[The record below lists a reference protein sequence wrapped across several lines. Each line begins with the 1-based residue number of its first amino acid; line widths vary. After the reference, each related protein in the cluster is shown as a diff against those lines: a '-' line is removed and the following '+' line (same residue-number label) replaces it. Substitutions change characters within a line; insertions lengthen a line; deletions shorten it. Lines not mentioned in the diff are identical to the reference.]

1 MSEELDKKETITSN
15 HEKPKPVVKKVEEK
29 IPDVKTPETKN
40 TVTKEV
46 KVDLVQVKESEKPIV
61 EKYQYKGEG
70 ELIMDKPSIP
80 LKPKTNKQLYESY
93 IRELV
98 NFSLSVNNEVLYD
111 STLDRK
117 KEIKIRFEDD
127 YFILYGKKYSYN
139 GLKIKKIN

>member
-1 MSEELDKKETITSN
+1 MSEELDKKETITPN
-15 HEKPKPVVKKVEEK
+15 KPKPAVKKVEENK
-29 IPDVKTPETKN
+29 PEVKKSEAKKP
-40 TVTKEV
+40 VAKEV
-46 KVDLVQVKESEKPIV
+46 KVELVQVKESAKPVV